1 MRHLLKLL
9 PKVDTLLSH
18 QDLQNLPQA
27 TLKRVITSILHT
39 LRDEILAQKIDENQL
54 QIRLEQLIPT
64 IKAQC
69 KLAQEP
75 TLKRIIN
82 ATGVILQTNFGRSIF
97 SQSLLDEITPFL
109 QSYHT
114 LEYDLHTGKRGER
127 YIHTKETLCE
137 MLGCEDAL
145 LVNNNA
151 SAVLLI
157 LNTFARNKEVII
169 SRGELVE
176 IGGSFRI
183 PEVMK
188 CASSILREVGSTN
201 KTHLK
206 DYQEAINEQSAMI
219 MKTHQSNFKQI
230 GFVQSCDM
238 RTLTHLAQEHGLI
251 DYYDL
256 GSGHLGVLDLPNEPS
271 VKEILKHKPS
281 LISFSGDK
289 LLGGPQAGIIIGKS
303 ALIKQLKQNQLL
315 RALRVDK
322 FTILALEATLKA
334 YKEQQWH
341 KIPTLAMLQI
351 PQEALQQKAQSLYE
365 SLKNIPHIQC
375 EMINLQSIA
384 GGGSLPEET
393 FASFGVSLYHT
404 QIPTKTLESL
414 LREKGLITSTKQ
426 NRILLDVRTLLE
438 GDEKRIVEILS
449 HIAHQENKG
458 NNDRFS

>member
-9 PKVDTLLSH
+9 PKVDTILSH
-18 QDLQNLPQA
+18 QDLQNLPQT
-27 TLKRVITSILHT
+27 TLKRVIHSTLGT
-39 LRDEILAQKIDENQL
+39 LRDEIINHRLDFHQL
-54 QIRLEQLIPT
+54 QEQLNQLIPT

-69 KLAQEP
+69 KIAQKP
-75 TLKRIIN
+75 TLNRIIN
-82 ATGVILQTNFGRSIF
+82 ATGVILQTNFGRSVF
-97 SQSLLDEITPFL
+97 SQSLLDEIMPFL

-114 LEYDLHTGKRGER
+114 LEYDLHSGKRGER

-137 MLGCEDAL
+137 ILGCEDAL

-157 LNTFARNKEVII
+157 LNTFAHNKEVII

-230 GFVQSCDM
+230 GFVESCDM
-238 RTLTHLAQEHGLI
+238 RALTHLAQQNGLI

-334 YKEQQWH
+334 YKMEQWH
-341 KIPTLAMLQI
+341 KIPTLSMLKI
-351 PQEALQQKAQSLYE
+351 SQEALQQKAQSLYE
-365 SLKNIPHIQC
+365 SLKNIPHFQC
-375 EMINLQSIA
+375 ETIKLESIA
-384 GGGSLPEET
+384 GGGSLPQET

-404 QIPTKTLESL
+404 QIPTKTLEIL
-414 LREKGLITSTKQ
+414 LRERGLVASIKQ

-438 GDEKRIVEILS
+438 NDQERIVEILS
-449 HIAHQENKG
+449 HIEYKEKE
-458 NNDRFS
+458 